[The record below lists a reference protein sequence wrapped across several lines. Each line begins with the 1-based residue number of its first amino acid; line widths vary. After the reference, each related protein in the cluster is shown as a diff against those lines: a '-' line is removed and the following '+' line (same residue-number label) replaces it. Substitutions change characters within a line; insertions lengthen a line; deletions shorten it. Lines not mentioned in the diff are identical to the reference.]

1 MATLFLL
8 VAIFQLLILRKALI
22 VEGNNSSVWFSNAT
36 SPTSSNG
43 IDNKPMSLN
52 TTSNSTSTVVS
63 KSTSKPTTHTSMTLT
78 SGPGVIKGSMK
89 SGLSS
94 ASSTENDAV
103 QMPGKTI
110 STKPVVSDPSAT
122 KESDDEGGVP
132 YWVYI
137 LIAFGVIFVI
147 TIVMCVIYAR
157 LERWKTQGSYMV
169 WDDNEL
175 ELSPAFTRESEF
187 LLDSLAT
194 NQEPGTPE
202 LQIYEIPLDS
212 LGHQRV
218 YIGTKRIAP
227 KSEEHREAVKFTK
240 NKKSRK
246 KDAQFQGNTLPRAGK
261 RDHIYSSVND
271 EVSSA
276 LSDGDLF
283 EGRNVNGCTT
293 PPVILSCQTLGKSS
307 SLKPMFNG
315 RSPSPEELDLK
326 IRSFTLGSRTKSV
339 SNIFQN
345 RPLPP
350 APSKRFSKSLDR
362 LRFFEISQ
370 NRGKS
375 GTYPSHQKSPPM
387 RAHPMLVKSSSF
399 GGTYNKIICRSPSLP
414 PVPPPPR
421 KGSMGCIDKLAAYDI
436 SDARKTN
443 LCRRHSKSLD
453 TLLLLRE
460 INWTAFD
467 VDIYHPYE
475 SVPGNQV
482 GENNNIVEPS
492 YASVSSDEKASRS
505 ESSGRASSQSKA
517 STRSASPIESDTPED
532 NAEEDHPYA
541 SVTED
546 NERPKTGSLNGWD
559 QRYSNRDSDG
569 RDSGVSSAMLEPDS
583 DPASPYASV
592 RISQIPGLVASQCRS
607 STGEESNYGEV
618 FENEDSGSSIG
629 TCKDLKEC
637 VDSKRSSTHTYLEL
651 IPDSCRN
658 SVVSET
664 SSGYARP
671 IDIISSK
678 PDASDST
685 ELDNKNR
692 QSLTDLQIPNERSGT
707 LESTCSGRDTLP
719 CAFNNKGITLIVEDN
734 LQNHERRD
742 QTDES
747 RVGPCEK
754 DSTVSELS
762 YQEPQASDVVEN
774 VDGTKRD
781 PEQQGASLSPSEHV
795 YEEADYVQSLRN
807 LERCKRSD
815 STSSDTIVNIQGV
828 NLRGTCHTDEFVV

>member
-1 MATLFLL
+1 M
-8 VAIFQLLILRKALI
+8 AIFQLLILRKAFT
-22 VEGNNSSVWFSNAT
+22 VEGNNSSVPLSNAT

-43 IDNKPMSLN
+43 INQLLSPN
-52 TTSNSTSTVVS
+52 TTSNSTSPVVS
-63 KSTSKPTTHTSMTLT
+63 KFTSKPTTHASTTSTT
-78 SGPGVIKGSMK
+78 WRGVKSSVK

-94 ASSTENDAV
+94 ATLASPTKNASV
-103 QMPGKTI
+103 Q
-110 STKPVVSDPSAT
+110 PVVMD
-122 KESDDEGGVP
+122 KNDDEDGVP

-147 TIVMCVIYAR
+147 TVVVFVIYAR

-227 KSEEHREAVKFTK
+227 KSDEHKEAVRFTK
-240 NKKSRK
+240 TKKSRK
-246 KDAQFQGNTLPRAGK
+246 KDAGFQGNTLPRAGR

-276 LSDGDLF
+276 FSEGDLF
-283 EGRNVNGCTT
+283 EGRNVNGRTT
-293 PPVILSCQTLGKSS
+293 PSVILSSQTFGKNSS
-307 SLKPMFNG
+307 PKSMFSG
-315 RSPSPEELDLK
+315 RSPSPGELDLK

-362 LRFFEISQ
+362 LRFFEITQ

-387 RAHPMLVKSSSF
+387 LAHPMLVKSSSF
-399 GGTYNKIICRSPSLP
+399 GGTYNKIISGSQALP

-421 KGSMGCIDKLAAYDI
+421 KGSMGCIDKLAAYDV
-436 SDARKTN
+436 SDAKKTN
-443 LCRRHSKSLD
+443 LCHRHSKSLD

-475 SVPGNQV
+475 SVSGNQV

-492 YASVSSDEKASRS
+492 YASVSSDEKASS
-505 ESSGRASSQSKA
+505 GESSGRASSQSKA
-517 STRSASPIESDTPED
+517 STRSASPIDSDTPED
-532 NAEEDHPYA
+532 KVDEDHPYA

-559 QRYSNRDSDG
+559 QRYSNRESDG

-592 RISQIPGLVASQCRS
+592 RISQIPGLVTSPCRS
-607 STGEESNYGEV
+607 SLGEDSNYGEV
-618 FENEDSGSSIG
+618 FEKEDSGSSIG

-637 VDSKRSSTHTYLEL
+637 VDSKRFSTHTYLEL
-651 IPDSCRN
+651 IPDSGRN

-671 IDIISSK
+671 IDVISSK
-678 PDASDST
+678 PDMSDSQG
-685 ELDNKNR
+685 LDNENR
-692 QSLTDLQIPNERSGT
+692 QSLSDLEIPNERSGT

-719 CAFNNKGITLIVEDN
+719 CPFNNKGITLLVEDN
-734 LQNHERRD
+734 LENRGRRD
-742 QTDES
+742 QTDELG
-747 RVGPCEK
+747 VGSYEK
-754 DSTVSELS
+754 DSSK
-762 YQEPQASDVVEN
+762 EPQASDVA
-774 VDGTKRD
+774 DDTKGD
-781 PEQQGASLSPSEHV
+781 PEHKGEHV
-795 YEEADYVQSLRN
+795 YEDADYIQTLRN
-807 LERCKRSD
+807 QERYKRSD
-815 STSSDTIVNIQGV
+815 STNNDTVVNIQGV
-828 NLRGTCHTDEFVV
+828 SLRGTCHNDEFVV